1 MEASLVYESGMRF
14 VGSNENG
21 LQTAFDASVA
31 HGGAGS
37 AASPMEVLLQSVAAC
52 SAIDIVSI
60 ITKKRKTITNFRVAM
75 EADRAADHPKVF
87 TRIHLRY
94 VLTSPDASEADLTQ
108 AVELS
113 QATYCS
119 AIAMM
124 KHSGCAVSYAQEL
137 VRP

>member
-1 MEASLVYESGMRF
+1 M
-14 VGSNENG
+14 GSNEG
-21 LQTAFDASVA
+21 GSQTAFDASVA

-52 SAIDIVSI
+52 SSMDIVSI
-60 ITKKRKTITNFRVAM
+60 ITKKRKTITNFRVEI

-94 VLTSPDASEADLTQ
+94 ILTSPDASEADLAR

-113 QATYCS
+113 QTTYCS
-119 AIAMM
+119 AMAMM
-124 KHSGCAVSYAQEL
+124 KHSGCEVSYAQEL
-137 VRP
+137 LRP

>member
-1 MEASLVYESGMRF
+1 M
-14 VGSNENG
+14 GSNENG